1 MLKST
6 LQPHNNFKFKSE
18 MYQAYQSDYEQLAKD
33 QGKKVPTGEKP
44 YSDLFPEAN
53 ETARQRISEYNT
65 VSNSGFDRDNLGK
78 MIAEPNSQDSRELGL
93 KTNGARY
100 LAEQIKESE
109 NYVEKLKRDTPE
121 DQRAG
126 EVEIRIAREEEKIE
140 SQTAAL
146 KIVAT
151 RPQQYRL
158 NQINSQAKEKHI
170 QEGARLDKE
179 AQRIQSLLERS
190 QDESEPKDQQERDL
204 SRAIKMNSELIED
217 RQNLI
222 DSQSSASHFN
232 QFRSRDIK
240 EIQENTHAYDSQIG
254 EFEPLIKDPRAAS
267 LEINKDKR
275 DGAVSFSKT
284 NQRFDNAINNRSGF
298 NGKKGYDSADW
309 NEDSTN
315 NIGGIE
321 AAKAT
326 FAIKGLEKR
335 NANFT
340 PRREAPVIES
350 SIPEPEKQTELPVAE
365 IETPKTQTLKDRLA
379 ELAKPFTK
387 EGRAQK
393 AEKRL
398 DEKRGIESQQ
408 IIDGFKAEGLE
419 YLAFD
424 PVEATGE
431 AMWDKRYKTANVI
444 LPNGQRAAF
453 RVTNTQ
459 DGVKLFTDKMTKLG
473 IKQTSMYVQEFPS

>member
-1 MLKST
+1 MLKQI
-6 LQPHNNFKFKSE
+6 LQPHYNFKFKSE

-33 QGKKVPTGEKP
+33 QGKKIPKGEKP

-53 ETARQRISEYNT
+53 ETARQQTGEYNKAT
-65 VSNSGFDRDNLGK
+65 NSGFDRKTLEKLVAN
-78 MIAEPNSQDSRELGL
+78 PNSQDNRELGL

-100 LAEQIKESE
+100 LAEQIMQSE

-140 SQTAAL
+140 AQTAAL
-146 KIVAT
+146 RIVAT
-151 RPQQYRL
+151 GPQQNRLDQINLQQTQKHQKESERL
-158 NQINSQAKEKHI
+158 N
-170 QEGARLDKE
+170 DKS
-179 AQRIQSLLERS
+179 QRIESLYERS
-190 QDESEPKDQQERDL
+190 QDESKPKDQQERDL

-222 DSQSSASHFN
+222 DSKSSDIRYNSL
-232 QFRSRDIK
+232 RSK
-240 EIQENTHAYDSQIG
+240 EISEAQENVHAYDSQIG
-254 EFEPLIKDPRAAS
+254 EFEPLIKDPRATS
-267 LEINKDKR
+267 LEINKDVR
-275 DGAVSFSKT
+275 DSGESFSKT

-298 NGKKGYDSADW
+298 NGKKGYDSTDW
-309 NEDSTN
+309 NIDSTN

-326 FAIKGLEKR
+326 FAIKGLEDR
-335 NANFT
+335 IANFT
-340 PRREAPVIES
+340 PRRETQVVES
-350 SIPEPEKQTELPVAE
+350 SITEPEKQIELSKE
-365 IETPKTQTLKDRLA
+365 KIETPKPATLKDRLA
-379 ELAKPFTK
+379 KLAKPFTK

-393 AEKRL
+393 AEQRL

-431 AMWDKRYKTANVI
+431 AMWDKRYNTANVI

-459 DGVKLFTDKMTKLG
+459 DGIKLFANKMTKLG
-473 IKQTSMYVQEFPS
+473 IKQTSMYVQEFPN